1 MRLKTLFSA
10 AVALSCALLFA
21 QMFAPVARAQG
32 AATLPV
38 TANAA
43 AKASFERGMVFMEN
57 LRQDEALAA
66 FKQAAKQDPTCAVA
80 QMFISYA
87 TKDPAE
93 DAAARARAK
102 QLAGKASPGE
112 QL

>member
-10 AVALSCALLFA
+10 AVALACALLFA
-21 QMFAPVARAQG
+21 PMFAPIACAQGG

-57 LRQDEALAA
+57 LRQVEALAA

-93 DAAARARAK
+93 DAAARARAE
-102 QLAGKASPGE
+102 QLAGKASAGE
-112 QL
+112 